1 MGLLISIL
9 ILVYV
14 LVCGFL
20 ILVVLLQSGK
30 GGGLSGLLSGGG
42 GLSDSFGAS
51 GAEKTLSNWTTYCAI
66 AFLVVSLALTL
77 LGARHF
83 QKSLLGEFPEETPP
97 PPSAQVTPAQMTPA
111 QVTPAQMTPAQ
122 VTPAQVTPRS
132 EETIPGSPER
142 VVPVQPEGAVPGPSV
157 SEEEAI

>member
-1 MGLLISIL
+1 MGILISIL
-9 ILVYV
+9 ILGYV

-42 GLSDSFGAS
+42 GLSDTFGAS
-51 GAEKTLSNWTTYCAI
+51 GAEKQLSRWTTYCAI
-66 AFLVVSLALTL
+66 AFLVISLCLTL

-83 QKSLLGEFPEETPP
+83 QKSLFDEFSEEMPP
-97 PPSAQVTPAQMTPA
+97 
-111 QVTPAQMTPAQ
+111 PAQ

-132 EETIPGSPER
+132 EETIPGSPVR
-142 VVPVQPEGAVPGPSV
+142 VVPIQHERAVPGPSA
-157 SEEEAI
+157 SEEERL

>member
-1 MGLLISIL
+1 MGFLISIV
-9 ILVYV
+9 IVVYV

-51 GAEKTLSNWTTYCAI
+51 GAEKTLGRWTTYCAI
-66 AFLVVSLALTL
+66 AFLVISLCLTL

-83 QKSLLGEFPEETPP
+83 QKSLLGEFPEEMPP
-97 PPSAQVTPAQMTPA
+97 PA
-111 QVTPAQMTPAQ
+111 QVTPAQVTPAQ

-142 VVPVQPEGAVPGPSV
+142 VVPIQPERAVPGPSV

>member
-9 ILVYV
+9 ILGYI

-51 GAEKTLSNWTTYCAI
+51 GAEKTLSRWTTYCAI

-83 QKSLLGEFPEETPP
+83 QKSLLGEFPEETLP
-97 PPSAQVTPAQMTPA
+97 PPSAQV
-111 QVTPAQMTPAQ
+111 TPAQ

-142 VVPVQPEGAVPGPSV
+142 VVPIQHEPAVPGPSV

>member
-1 MGLLISIL
+1 MGLLISLL

-14 LVCGFL
+14 SVCGFL

-51 GAEKTLSNWTTYCAI
+51 GAEKTLGRWTTYCAI
-66 AFLVVSLALTL
+66 AFLVISLCLTL

-83 QKSLLGEFPEETPP
+83 QKSLFPDGVSEETPP
-97 PPSAQVTPAQMTPA
+97 PA
-111 QVTPAQMTPAQ
+111 QVTPAE
-122 VTPAQVTPRS
+122 VTS
-132 EETIPGSPER
+132 PGSPQR
-142 VVPVQPEGAVPGPSV
+142 VIPIRPESAVPGPSV

>member
-1 MGLLISIL
+1 MGFLVSIL

-42 GLSDSFGAS
+42 GLSDTFGAS
-51 GAEKTLSNWTTYCAI
+51 GAEKTLSRWTTYCAI
-66 AFLVVSLALTL
+66 AFLVISLSLTL

-83 QKSLLGEFPEETPP
+83 QKSLFPDEFPEETPL
-97 PPSAQVTPAQMTPA
+97 PPS
-111 QVTPAQMTPAQ
+111 AQ

-132 EETIPGSPER
+132 EETTPGSPER
-142 VVPVQPEGAVPGPSV
+142 VVPIQPERAVPGPSA

>member
-14 LVCGFL
+14 SVCGFL

-51 GAEKTLSNWTTYCAI
+51 GAEKTLSHWTTYCAI

-83 QKSLLGEFPEETPP
+83 QKSLFPEEFYEETPP
-97 PPSAQVTPAQMTPA
+97 PPSAQV
-111 QVTPAQMTPAQ
+111 TPAQ

-132 EETIPGSPER
+132 EETIPGSPPR
-142 VVPVQPEGAVPGPSV
+142 VIPVQPEGAVPGPSV

>member
-14 LVCGFL
+14 SVCGFL

-51 GAEKTLSNWTTYCAI
+51 GAEKTLGHWTTYCAI

-83 QKSLLGEFPEETPP
+83 QKSLRDEFPEETTP
-97 PPSAQVTPAQMTPA
+97 PPS
-111 QVTPAQMTPAQ
+111 AQ

-132 EETIPGSPER
+132 EETIPGSPPR
-142 VVPVQPEGAVPGPSV
+142 VIPVQPEGAVPGPSEN
-157 SEEEAI
+157 EEEAI

>member
-1 MGLLISIL
+1 MGFLISIL
-9 ILVYV
+9 ILAYV
-14 LVCGFL
+14 VVCGFL

-42 GLSDSFGAS
+42 GLSDTFGAS
-51 GAEKTLSNWTTYCAI
+51 GAEKQLSRWTTYCAI
-66 AFLVVSLALTL
+66 AFLVISLCLTL

-97 PPSAQVTPAQMTPA
+97 PPSAQVTPAQ
-111 QVTPAQMTPAQ
+111 
-122 VTPAQVTPRS
+122 VTPRS
-132 EETIPGSPER
+132 EETTPGSPVR
-142 VVPVQPEGAVPGPSV
+142 VVPIQHERAVPGPSV